1 MTKHIITAQV
11 YVHQNDTPIEV
22 DDYKA
27 INAWMNGHGA
37 FVTLDGALMYIP
49 YEAVTLMI
57 LERST
62 EEVEA
67 PEDPLCQPVVCETTE
82 PCDPVTPDDPDDNG
96 GDPPDVDNGGDD
108 TP

>member
-11 YVHQNDTPIEV
+11 YIHQSDTPIETT
-22 DDYKA
+22 DYTA

-37 FVTLDGALMYIP
+37 VIDVDGALMYIP

-67 PEDPLCQPVVCETTE
+67 PEDPLCQPVTCETTE
-82 PCDPVTPDDPDDNG
+82 PCDPPEDDNED
-96 GDPPDVDNGGDD
+96 DPPDDDNGGDD

>member
-1 MTKHIITAQV
+1 MTKYTISAQV

-37 FVTLDGALMYIP
+37 FVDLDGALMYIP

-57 LERST
+57 LTRDS

-67 PEDPLCQPVVCETTE
+67 PEDPLCQPVSCEETAS
-82 PCDPVTPDDPDDNG
+82 C
-96 GDPPDVDNGGDD
+96 DD
-108 TP
+108 TSDKDDDDEQGGGT